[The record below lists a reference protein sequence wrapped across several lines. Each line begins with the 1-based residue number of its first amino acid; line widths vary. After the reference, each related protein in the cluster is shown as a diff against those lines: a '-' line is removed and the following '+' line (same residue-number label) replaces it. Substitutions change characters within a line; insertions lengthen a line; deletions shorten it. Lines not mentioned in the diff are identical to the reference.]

1 VSQAHE
7 LANQRIVVLGLARQG
22 IALARFLAEQ
32 GAQVTVS
39 DVKTEDQLAEA
50 IQSLDGLSIQYV
62 LGGHPVELLDGCD
75 RLCLSG
81 GVPVDLPIVVEAQKR
96 GIELANDA
104 QILVEQ
110 CEKRAQRV
118 PIIGITGSAG
128 KTTTTALTGEMLKAA
143 GFKTW
148 VGGNIGN
155 PLIADASIQAGGLM
169 VITGKGYGMTNIIAL
184 DRAGAVILE
193 KTVAVEGP
201 GDDVVV
207 VYRGVDRATY
217 SCLPDCEQR
226 FTLGDSDKYF
236 ESTSGQV
243 SSRDSLARGQG
254 IETKK

>member
-1 VSQAHE
+1 MRKVRESIMALLRERRGCKFWHFS
-7 LANQRIVVLGLARQG
+7 
-22 IALARFLAEQ
+22 ALAFVAILALSIPRP
-32 GAQVTVS
+32 ASAADVTV
-39 DVKTEDQLAEA
+39 QL
-50 IQSLDGLSIQYV
+50 
-62 LGGHPVELLDGCD
+62 D
-75 RLCLSG
+75 RSRLIK
-81 GVPVDLPIVVEAQKR
+81 LPERVAT
-96 GIELANDA
+96 
-104 QILVEQ
+104 LV
-110 CEKRAQRV
+110 
-118 PIIGITGSAG
+118 
-128 KTTTTALTGEMLKAA
+128 
-143 GFKTW
+143 
-148 VGGNIGN
+148 IGN

-184 DRAGAVILE
+184 DRAGAVLLE

>member
-1 VSQAHE
+1 MRKVRESIMALLREPRGSRFRHFS
-7 LANQRIVVLGLARQG
+7 
-22 IALARFLAEQ
+22 ALAFVVILVLSIPFPAS
-32 GAQVTVS
+32 AADVTV
-39 DVKTEDQLAEA
+39 
-50 IQSLDGLSIQYV
+50 
-62 LGGHPVELLDGCD
+62 LLDQS
-75 RLCLSG
+75 RLIK
-81 GVPVDLPIVVEAQKR
+81 LPERVAT
-96 GIELANDA
+96 
-104 QILVEQ
+104 LV
-110 CEKRAQRV
+110 
-118 PIIGITGSAG
+118 
-128 KTTTTALTGEMLKAA
+128 
-143 GFKTW
+143 
-148 VGGNIGN
+148 IGN

-184 DRAGAVILE
+184 DRAGAVLLE